1 MHYSSS
7 LCNRTYVMSSCWTML
22 WVVELCYEFVGYEFV
37 ESEIWW
43 IYMKCNSWL
52 SWHQFEGEPSSFLFL
67 VVSVVSLWG
76 GARSLL
82 ILIMVIELHNKYFRL
97 LLWVCI
103 WVVINYQKG
112 GDWKCNH
119 ALNHILMLM
128 TTHMLGTNHVY
139 QVYLRIMFQRP
150 CAWIMTRDKK
160 HITQEWRYKMLTS
173 FMVCS
178 WV

>member
-1 MHYSSS
+1 MLWLCFS
-7 LCNRTYVMSSCWTML
+7 LYWTYVMSLLNLRFGESTCDESIWNLALDYVCMR
-22 WVVELCYEFVGYEFV
+22 FGYIGGI
-37 ESEIWW
+37 SLRG
-43 IYMKCNSWL
+43 SP
-52 SWHQFEGEPSSFLFL
+52 HSFLFL

-160 HITQEWRYKMLTS
+160 HITQEWRYKILTS

>member
-7 LCNRTYVMSSCWTML
+7 LCNRTDVMSSLLNYVMSCWTMLWAML

-43 IYMKCNSWL
+43 IYMKWSNYCGISL
-52 SWHQFEGEPSSFLFL
+52 RGSPHSFLFL

-150 CAWIMTRDKK
+150 CAWIMTRDKS
-160 HITQEWRYKMLTS
+160 I
-173 FMVCS
+173 
-178 WV
+178 

>member
-1 MHYSSS
+1 MHYDMY
-7 LCNRTYVMSSCWTML
+7 RTMNLVMIIVTLGSMMWVMNLFECYHVQLVIWMCWYHPEGELLSC
-22 WVVELCYEFVGYEFV
+22 LCYFVHIVKGSSATNPFDTQSFYFKK
-37 ESEIWW
+37 
-43 IYMKCNSWL
+43 YM
-52 SWHQFEGEPSSFLFL
+52 
-67 VVSVVSLWG
+67 
-76 GARSLL
+76 
-82 ILIMVIELHNKYFRL
+82 Y
-97 LLWVCI
+97 
-103 WVVINYQKG
+103 VVINYQKG